1 MLKCIIDFDII
12 IDIIL
17 FLYKVFQLFFR
28 SFSYYLFFLIDYLQF
43 QKIISIKKYSIPQTN
58 QIMFYSL
65 SLDIYAA
72 HVANF
77 S

>member
-28 SFSYYLFFLIDYLQF
+28 SFSYYLFFLIDSLQF

>member
-17 FLYKVFQLFFR
+17 FLYFSYFLR
-28 SFSYYLFFLIDYLQF
+28 SFSYYLFFLIHYLQF

>member
-17 FLYKVFQLFFR
+17 FLYKVFQLFLR